1 MKLVKK
7 LATILSLGLL
17 AASVHA
23 VDFGGALENNTR
35 LGTPDFSRWE
45 LSQQDSL
52 TGWLKV
58 PFNNEGTL
66 YFATEGN
73 LYFNYN
79 KMDLSNSSSST
90 TDFLLDIG
98 LFKFGGV
105 FNIGNNILQLNVGR
119 FYTSDVTGIIMTQT
133 ADGVQGAF
141 TSSMFKASLYAAYTG
156 LTNAMFGII
165 NDGPSSTFLP
175 DYDKLYCFNSPYIV
189 TGATFSAPN
198 LFANQTIGLEFFGM
212 FGTKGINCS
221 NAGYNRTYLTLF
233 MNGPIAKN
241 LFYTLTSSL
250 AFNGGIANLSV
261 AELSYYP
268 NFMSASIV
276 FNATYASGETG
287 SIKAFESF
295 SSNSATYAYSL
306 PEYTNLLKFGLRG
319 SLKPLDSL
327 YTTLGTD
334 LVLDSGSD
342 FGFRGI
348 QWDAGVKYQIF
359 TDLQAGFTAKQFIDF
374 KNDANN
380 NISFAL
386 NVRLAF

>member
-1 MKLVKK
+1 
-7 LATILSLGLL
+7 
-17 AASVHA
+17 
-23 VDFGGALENNTR
+23 
-35 LGTPDFSRWE
+35 
-45 LSQQDSL
+45 
-52 TGWLKV
+52 
-58 PFNNEGTL
+58 
-66 YFATEGN
+66 
-73 LYFNYN
+73 
-79 KMDLSNSSSST
+79 
-90 TDFLLDIG
+90 
-98 LFKFGGV
+98 
-105 FNIGNNILQLNVGR
+105 
-119 FYTSDVTGIIMTQT
+119 
-133 ADGVQGAF
+133 
-141 TSSMFKASLYAAYTG
+141 
-156 LTNAMFGII
+156 
-165 NDGPSSTFLP
+165 
-175 DYDKLYCFNSPYIV
+175 
-189 TGATFSAPN
+189 
-198 LFANQTIGLEFFGM
+198 M

-348 QWDAGVKYQIF
+348 QWDAGLKYQIF